1 MGFAQPVCGESA
13 AAVYAHSLCRQSAGK
28 TAAPNSVCD
37 PCMGTHGGPTTL
49 PGSAEVCCDCHA
61 LGSSPAVL
69 LLPPQAIPVSQ
80 SNGPSMRPG
89 SVLPPNLTRK
99 TLPKPAAHKPCPK
112 PWLQNLPQTLPT
124 NPVPGSTK
132 TLRTATRGK
141 GPGEPPSMVQGM
153 RRVVS
158 SPGTSA
164 ILRCAEVVLS
174 PKYCF
179 RDSSNRGC
187 LDCRKAQQ
195 HTRQHTRVPV
205 QIKQVWNDHLWLWPQ
220 QLFECTCI
228 SHCLSNQVVLVPHTT
243 VPTGPTSLEQLCH
256 YHMLP
261 AMCLT

>member
-1 MGFAQPVCGESA
+1 M
-13 AAVYAHSLCRQSAGK
+13 
-28 TAAPNSVCD
+28 
-37 PCMGTHGGPTTL
+37 
-49 PGSAEVCCDCHA
+49 
-61 LGSSPAVL
+61 
-69 LLPPQAIPVSQ
+69 LPPHAIPVSQ

-179 RDSSNRGC
+179 NDSSNRGC

-205 QIKQVWNDHLWLWPQ
+205 QIKQVWNDHLWLWR
-220 QLFECTCI
+220 
-228 SHCLSNQVVLVPHTT
+228 SSCLSVPASATAHPIRLCWFHTPPCQQDQHHLNSCVT
-243 VPTGPTSLEQLCH
+243 ITCCQPCV
-256 YHMLP
+256 
-261 AMCLT
+261 